1 MDKIKAQANKVS
13 QLVFSAETGAA
24 YKKVLALTWDILR
37 ETGVL
42 LWLVICLL
50 FVGIEWFYFT
60 SVRLGRQA
68 RAWYENLGQ
77 TSPDAEPQSV
87 TSTGQAVLNA
97 GQSGVNYLLT
107 QARQQLGMKAPEPPA
122 VPPKSSTSPQPSTPA
137 APVSTATAPPP
148 PAPAAASPKP
158 EDDSPQADLEEGV

>member
-24 YKKVLALTWDILR
+24 YKKVLTLTWDILR
-37 ETGVL
+37 ETGIL

-50 FVGIEWFYFT
+50 FVGVEWFYFT

-77 TSPDAEPQSV
+77 TSPDTEPQSA
-87 TSTGQAVLNA
+87 TSTGQAILNV

-107 QARQQLGMKAPEPPA
+107 QARQQLGMKAPEKPPA
-122 VPPKSSTSPQPSTPA
+122 PTPA
-137 APVSTATAPPP
+137 PKADTATAPVATATAPPP
-148 PAPAAASPKP
+148 PAPAAASPQPK
-158 EDDSPQADLEEGV
+158 DDSPQSKVDLEEEEV